1 MNYILVDQEVAPKA
15 TLKLYDASNAIVT
28 TVSTS
33 LVPLKHNFRTNIVGN
48 LISEP
53 AHINI
58 VVDPA
63 FNTPDYNK
71 TVK

>member
-1 MNYILVDQEVAPKA
+1 MNYILVDQEVTPNA
-15 TLKLYDASNAIVT
+15 TLTLYDASDATVT

-33 LVPLKHNFRTNIVGN
+33 LVPLKRNFRTNIVGD

-53 AHINI
+53 AQINI